1 MPYHILTKISKD
13 ALTLQHILT
22 HIKDHI
28 HWMENVCTNAFSFV
42 LCCSGSWL
50 LSSRQSDSLWWIG
63 PDEDLHPVRHL
74 SPSEAPGI
82 LWPWAGGAAREPG
95 TVLSSSS
102 STLFLR
108 VIVHSPYMLYTF
120 LRMSLQAECPL
131 TGRPGSCRAPSWQR
145 CWGTRPQ
152 SGSTRSPWLHYRIR
166 AGTLSTWAGR
176 RVWSGETVREDEG
189 TAWLVRLKVVGRRK
203 KIRNVMLNVCFYRWR
218 SHVRFPVNLSGQV
231 LLLFLHRQV
240 SL

>member
-1 MPYHILTKISKD
+1 MYVLYQTWIHYVVLHYYIILCDCFICCVLCNSAEWKRVCKDCGAAEWKWKKLKIEMPYHILTKISKD

-74 SPSEAPGI
+74 SPAEAPGI
-82 LWPWAGGAAREPG
+82 RWPWAGGAAREPG

-102 STLFLR
+102 STLFSGSSCTLLTCCTLSSGCPSR
-108 VIVHSPYMLYTF
+108 QSVLSLGGPRPAGLHHGSGAGGLDHSPD
-120 LRMSLQAECPL
+120 
-131 TGRPGSCRAPSWQR
+131 RPGHLGCITGYGLVHCQPEPGAE
-145 CWGTRPQ
+145 
-152 SGSTRSPWLHYRIR
+152 SGL
-166 AGTLSTWAGR
+166 GR
-176 RVWSGETVREDEG
+176 R
-189 TAWLVRLKVVGRRK
+189 
-203 KIRNVMLNVCFYRWR
+203 
-218 SHVRFPVNLSGQV
+218 
-231 LLLFLHRQV
+231 
-240 SL
+240 